1 MLPIV
6 VIAESVGSKLTP
18 STLEICHVASMIA
31 DSLDQDWLILINDAA
46 KNEAGFIA
54 PRVIS
59 YALADGEC
67 HAPDMHASIAAEIVA
82 SSQLVMMA
90 ATSTGKDVLGRVAQL
105 LSVSLVQDCTGFE
118 MDGDRLL
125 LKREMLGGKVLANVK
140 INSCP
145 QLVSFRP
152 RSFPTTSP
160 LRQVPVI
167 ESYTGKSF
175 DLRTSVDLRK
185 TTRSTR
191 PDVTEASIVVSGG
204 RGLQGPENWY
214 LLENFL
220 DVLGPDA
227 TLACSRPVSD
237 EGWRPHHE
245 HVGQTGR
252 TIAPDVY
259 IAVGISG
266 ATQHIAGIAGS
277 KYILAINKDPDAP
290 IFRIADYGIVGDLF
304 EVVPALTNAIRGK

>member
-1 MLPIV
+1 MSTILA
-6 VIAESVGSKLTP
+6 IAESIGSKLTS
-18 STLEICHVASMIA
+18 STLEICQAASMIA
-31 DSLDQDWLILINDAA
+31 RSLGKEWALLVHDSAT
-46 KNEAGFIA
+46 NEATHIA
-54 PRVIS
+54 PRVIT
-59 YALADGEC
+59 YALTEGES
-67 HAPDMHASIAAEIVA
+67 HAPDVLASIVAEVA
-82 SSQLVMMA
+82 ESTQLVVMA
-90 ATSTGKDVLGRVAQL
+90 ATSTGKDVMARAAQL
-105 LSVSLVQDCTGFE
+105 RSVSLAQDCTGFE
-118 MDGDRLL
+118 INADGLMVR
-125 LKREMLGGKVLANVK
+125 REMLGGKVMANVK

-152 RSFPTTSP
+152 RSFTPIRP
-160 LRQVPVI
+160 LDQLTEP
-167 ESYTGKSF
+167 EFYTGEKLELKTSI
-175 DLRTSVDLRK
+175 DLQK
-185 TTRSTR
+185 TTQTTR
-191 PDVTEASIVVSGG
+191 PDVTEASIIVSGG

-214 LLENFL
+214 LLENLL

-290 IFRIADYGIVGDLF
+290 IFKIADYGIVGDLF
-304 EVVPALTNAIRGK
+304 VVLPALTNSIRDL